1 MKCFLWALLNFKL
14 LSFFVNENL
23 FIVFRTVRTWEVE
36 NPRKQRSVFKPRT
49 MQGKKVIPTTCTYS
63 RDGNLI
69 AAACQNGSI
78 QIWDR
83 NMTVSLRHL
92 SLLFLEEKH
101 LIKTNIMLKYYE
113 GQFPEF
119 SPNLN
124 FSVSW

>member
-1 MKCFLWALLNFKL
+1 M
-14 LSFFVNENL
+14 
-23 FIVFRTVRTWEVE
+23 RTWEVE

-49 MQGKKVIPTTCTYS
+49 VQGKKVIPTTCTYS

-83 NMTVSLRHL
+83 NLIVSLGHL
-92 SLLFLEEKH
+92 SPLFLEENY

-124 FSVSW
+124 FSVS

>member
-1 MKCFLWALLNFKL
+1 MKQYFVGSFIFLNP
-14 LSFFVNENL
+14 SFFISENFL
-23 FIVFRTVRTWEVE
+23 FLFRTVRTWEVE
-36 NPRKQRSVFKPRT
+36 NPKKQKSVFKPRT
-49 MQGKKVIPTTCTYS
+49 MQGKKVVPTTCTYS

-83 NMTVSLRHL
+83 NLTVSQGHL
-92 SLLFLEEKH
+92 SPLFLEENH
-101 LIKTNIMLKYYE
+101 LIKTNIVLKYYE

-124 FSVSW
+124 FSIS

>member
-1 MKCFLWALLNFKL
+1 MKQYFVGSFIFLNP
-14 LSFFVNENL
+14 SFFISENFL
-23 FIVFRTVRTWEVE
+23 FLFRTVRTWEVE
-36 NPRKQRSVFKPRT
+36 NPKKQKSVFKPRT
-49 MQGKKVIPTTCTYS
+49 MQGKKVVPTTCTYS

-83 NMTVSLRHL
+83 NLTVSQGHL
-92 SLLFLEEKH
+92 SPLFLEENH

-124 FSVSW
+124 FSIS

>member
-1 MKCFLWALLNFKL
+1 
-14 LSFFVNENL
+14 
-23 FIVFRTVRTWEVE
+23 
-36 NPRKQRSVFKPRT
+36 
-49 MQGKKVIPTTCTYS
+49 MQGKKVVPTTCTYS

-83 NMTVSLRHL
+83 NLTVSQGHL
-92 SLLFLEEKH
+92 SPLFLEENH

-124 FSVSW
+124 FSIS

>member
-1 MKCFLWALLNFKL
+1 M
-14 LSFFVNENL
+14 
-23 FIVFRTVRTWEVE
+23 RTWEVE

-49 MQGKKVIPTTCTYS
+49 AQGKKVIPTTCTYS

-83 NMTVSLRHL
+83 NLTVSLGHL
-92 SLLFLEEKH
+92 SPLFLEENY

-124 FSVSW
+124 FSVS

>member
-1 MKCFLWALLNFKL
+1 MKR
-14 LSFFVNENL
+14 NL
-23 FIVFRTVRTWEVE
+23 IPFRTVRTWEVE
-36 NPRKQRSVFKPRT
+36 NPKKQRSVFKPRT
-49 MQGKKVIPTTCTYS
+49 TQGKKVIPTTCTYS

-83 NMTVSLRHL
+83 NMTVSQGYLRPF
-92 SLLFLEEKH
+92 FLGENH

-113 GQFPEF
+113 DQIPEF

-124 FSVSW
+124 FSVS